1 MFANY
6 HVAVLTKPKKP
17 STQGVVRAVAG
28 FLVNVTDGTHTREV
42 RRKKRRKK
50 KHVRAA
56 SWLDKGVNVTSAA
69 DSNERALK

>member
-28 FLVNVTDGTHTREV
+28 FLVNVTDGTHTRSPEEEEEEEEARPGCELV
-42 RRKKRRKK
+42 
-50 KHVRAA
+50 
-56 SWLDKGVNVTSAA
+56 G
-69 DSNERALK
+69 